1 MMGRDLNGALFA
13 KSSIFDLLEHRKR
26 QALEA
31 IGTLSA
37 NQVMEASDER
47 LLEHFTQKFDLDPLT
62 LYLDRSEK
70 RVEETTV
77 ETRDSFRYDIPRGS
91 SLNIPGVR
99 LAIRIPFSG
108 DSGLWEITPS
118 MYSMNPPRG
127 DISSPGRDGIGYLT
141 LVVSSSQHQ
150 ADAATLET
158 ELNAKLLSVQNLI
171 GNQRANIEQF
181 RAELRRLVA
190 DALRDRRSRA
200 EQMFGLAQKLNLALN
215 QKDGTPVLAPIKV
228 ERRLIVQLPSS
239 ATAQYKAQPGIA
251 NESYELILNAIRSQ
265 GRTFERAPG
274 TFCKFGEEE
283 LRDVILANL
292 NTHFVDRATGETFCR
307 RGKTDIHITEEGRA
321 AFIGECKVW
330 SGEKELQRGLQQLL
344 SYLTW
349 RHCKTA
355 LIVFNKDR
363 AKFIELLEKAAAA
376 LRSADKLFLQNISSD
391 SAQGEWR
398 MLFRSPEDD
407 GHEVTVHLFLFNL
420 YVESAEEDKP

>member
-26 QALEA
+26 QAMEA
-31 IGTLSA
+31 IRALSA

-62 LYLDRSEK
+62 LYPDRSEK
-70 RVEETTV
+70 RVEEATV
-77 ETRDSFRYDIPRGS
+77 EARDSFTYDIPRGG
-91 SLNIPGVR
+91 SLSIPGVR
-99 LAIRIPFSG
+99 LSIRIPYSG

-118 MYSMNPPRG
+118 MYSTNPPRG
-127 DISSPGRDGIGYLT
+127 EISSPGRDGVGYLT
-141 LVVSSSQHQ
+141 LSVSSGQHQ
-150 ADAATLET
+150 ADADRLET
-158 ELNAKLLSVQNLI
+158 ELNSRLVSVQNLI
-171 GNQRANIEQF
+171 GNQRTNIEQF
-181 RAELRRLVA
+181 RAELQRLIS
-190 DALRDRRSRA
+190 DAIRDRRSRA

-215 QKDGTPVLAPIKV
+215 QKDGTPVVAPIRV
-228 ERRLIVQLPSS
+228 ERRLIVPLPPP
-239 ATAQYKAQPGIA
+239 ATAQYKAQPGIT

-274 TFCKFGEEE
+274 TFSKFDEEE

-292 NTHFVDRATGETFCR
+292 NTHFVDRASGETFCR
-307 RGKTDIHITEEGRA
+307 KGKTDIHITEEGRA

-344 SYLTW
+344 GYLTW
-349 RHCKTA
+349 RHCKA
-355 LIVFNKDR
+355 SLIVFNKDR
-363 AKFIELLEKAAAA
+363 AKFIELLEKAPAA
-376 LRSADKLFLQNISSD
+376 LRNSDKLFLQEISNTSD
-391 SAQGEWR
+391 QGEWR

-420 YVESAEEDKP
+420 YVESAWADKS